1 MAHHRVHQFDIPKH
15 QFTVMIAKGLFITL
29 LAYFVAADVS
39 IAWFDVESQVFT
51 HTICLSKIKGMSFR
65 ITDEVQIYYLTTVI
79 HLATWKFSCC
89 NKSKFFH
96 PVSVIYR
103 MMTLSDWQG
112 EIKSTTA
119 SINSF
124 CSMPKKGMVITYH

>member
-1 MAHHRVHQFDIPKH
+1 MDATPIK
-15 QFTVMIAKGLFITL
+15 AC
-29 LAYFVAADVS
+29 
-39 IAWFDVESQVFT
+39 QVFT

-79 HLATWKFSCC
+79 RLATWKFSCC

-103 MMTLSDWQG
+103 MMTLNDWQG
-112 EIKSTTA
+112 EIKSIAA
-119 SINSF
+119 SINFF
-124 CSMPKKGMVITYH
+124 CSMPKNNGVWSLSSKVFLCSIKVHMVVPTLGVFVCFLPPSHDMY